1 MLRKFSSYLTRS
13 SYPQR
18 VAGAVKK
25 IALDTF
31 KEQNPEISGF
41 IDRNTAIE
49 QISSPQLRQL
59 QYSKLVHDINNN
71 GNVLVTG
78 KTYTALGMADYLYK
92 TVAISQEMQLLRERG
107 KTKTAPAEQQ
117 EQIDTDTVTDNLR
130 KFRHSFV
137 NMGMQIQAGNIAD
150 LILEEDADTKTLKEK
165 IESYA
170 AIADKRLSPQ
180 TKYNDY
186 SIDKA
191 FEYERSAVNSNKSE
205 YSESDESIVPK
216 PHQIKTYV
224 FSHLLK
230 SLSQTSNNTEE
241 SNNILFAAIRRTIDS
256 KNETIGEFQQI
267 LSETSGDLSESII
280 RKIKEKKEKSPDLF
294 APIKTVN
301 ETIKKV
307 DDISGYYRVQAQGAL
322 LGLNGAKLSLYE
334 DRSISFDNL
343 AKTRKQ
349 IQSRIEI
356 EKSRSQNTR
365 ETGCNLNADSTMSI
379 AGIDFYK
386 KIAAGDIPTSK
397 TQYNIM
403 RFISSV
409 ADLPDS
415 VLPAERLIDREE
427 ENRKLPPS
435 LSEVPA
441 KSR

>member
-1 MLRKFSSYLTRS
+1 M
-13 SYPQR
+13 
-18 VAGAVKK
+18 
-25 IALDTF
+25 ALDTF

-59 QYSKLVHDINNN
+59 QYSKLVNDINNN
-71 GNVLVTG
+71 GNILITG

-92 TVAISQEMQLLRERG
+92 TVAISQEMQLLRERE
-107 KTKTAPAEQQ
+107 KAKAAKQP
-117 EQIDTDTVTDNLR
+117 EQIDTNTVTDNLR

-150 LILEEDADTKTLKEK
+150 LILEEDTETKTLKEK
-165 IESYA
+165 IVNYT
-170 AIADKRLSPQ
+170 AIADKRLSPE

-186 SIDKA
+186 SIDTA
-191 FEYERSAVNSNKSE
+191 FAYERSAANSNNSE
-205 YSESDESIVPK
+205 YTESDENIVPK

-301 ETIKKV
+301 EAIKKV
-307 DDISGYYRVQAQGAL
+307 DDICGYYQVQAEGAL

-356 EKSRSQNTR
+356 EKSRSQNAM
-365 ETGCNLNADSTMSI
+365 ETGYNLNADSTMSI

-397 TQYNIM
+397 TEYNIM
-403 RFISSV
+403 RFVSSV

-415 VLPAERLIDREE
+415 VLPAKRLIDREE